1 MGTLLSLL
9 GPDPMPRI
17 LVVEDEDHLAI
28 GIKFNLEAEGFEVQ
42 TAADGQSALA
52 ALAAESTP
60 FDLLILDVMLP
71 GMSGYAV
78 CEAVRRQ
85 GNEVPVVMLT
95 ARTLVED
102 RIRGF
107 DAGTDVYLQKP
118 FDLDELISIVRSHI
132 SRRRPATRTAAAIAP
147 TAPPAPVEALP
158 FPPPL
163 PLESAPAVYRFGAAE
178 VNFDTWEARAQGGPV
193 RLTNLEMKLLRY
205 LVDHE
210 GKVVSRNELL
220 QRVWGMARPPATR
233 TIDTFML
240 NLRKYF
246 EGDPSKP
253 VHFLSVRGMGY
264 RFVGLNK
271 PIDQAPTAS
280 ENSPPPG

>member
-1 MGTLLSLL
+1 
-9 GPDPMPRI
+9 MPRI

-28 GIKFNLEAEGFEVQ
+28 GIKFNLEAEGFEVE

-132 SRRRPATRTAAAIAP
+132 SRRGPATRTAAAIAP
-147 TAPPAPVEALP
+147 PAPPAPVESITS
-158 FPPPL
+158 PPPL

-220 QRVWGMARPPATR
+220 ERVWGMARPPATR

-264 RFVGLNK
+264 RFVGRNK

>member
-1 MGTLLSLL
+1 MS
-9 GPDPMPRI
+9 RI
-17 LVVEDEDHLAI
+17 LVVEDEHHLAI
-28 GIKFNLEAEGFEVQ
+28 GIKFNLEAEGFEVE
-42 TAADGQSALA
+42 TVGDGQA
-52 ALAAESTP
+52 ALARLGGDEP
-60 FDLLILDVMLP
+60 PCDLVILDLMLP

-78 CEAVRRQ
+78 CEAIRAS
-85 GNEVPVVMLT
+85 GSDLPVVMLT

-118 FDLDELISIVRSHI
+118 FDLGELISIVRSLV
-132 SRRRPATRTAAAIAP
+132 SRRGPATRPALAAAD
-147 TAPPAPVEALP
+147 EAA
-158 FPPPL
+158 
-163 PLESAPAVYRFGAAE
+163 SAGVAADPAVYRFGSAE
-178 VNFDTWEARAQGGPV
+178 VNFDTWEARAQGSPV

-210 GKVVSRNELL
+210 GKVVSRSELL

-246 EGDPSKP
+246 EGDPSRP

-264 RFVGLNK
+264 RFVRRQKTGSG
-271 PIDQAPTAS
+271 PDATPEPGTDPTVDAPAGPPTAGDAAA
-280 ENSPPPG
+280 P

>member
-1 MGTLLSLL
+1 
-9 GPDPMPRI
+9 
-17 LVVEDEDHLAI
+17 V
-28 GIKFNLEAEGFEVQ
+28 
-42 TAADGQSALA
+42 
-52 ALAAESTP
+52 
-60 FDLLILDVMLP
+60 ILDLMLP

-78 CEAVRRQ
+78 CEAIRQ
-85 GNEVPVVMLT
+85 QGSDVPIVMLT

-118 FDLDELISIVRSHI
+118 FDLDELISIVRSLV
-132 SRRRPATRTAAAIAP
+132 SRRRPAPRATPPSPAIDA
-147 TAPPAPVEALP
+147 PAPD
-158 FPPPL
+158 
-163 PLESAPAVYRFGAAE
+163 APAVYRFGSSV
-178 VNFDTWEARAQGGPV
+178 VNFETWEAQAQGSPV

-210 GKVVSRNELL
+210 GKVVSRKELL
-220 QRVWGMARPPATR
+220 ERVWGMARPPATR

-246 EGDPSKP
+246 EGDPSRP

-264 RFVGLNK
+264 RFVGRN
-271 PIDQAPTAS
+271 DQAESKSSSPTKGS
-280 ENSPPPG
+280 EAV

>member
-1 MGTLLSLL
+1 M
-9 GPDPMPRI
+9 
-17 LVVEDEDHLAI
+17 
-28 GIKFNLEAEGFEVQ
+28 
-42 TAADGQSALA
+42 
-52 ALAAESTP
+52 
-60 FDLLILDVMLP
+60 
-71 GMSGYAV
+71 
-78 CEAVRRQ
+78 
-85 GNEVPVVMLT
+85 
-95 ARTLVED
+95 
-102 RIRGF
+102 
-107 DAGTDVYLQKP
+107 
-118 FDLDELISIVRSHI
+118 
-132 SRRRPATRTAAAIAP
+132 
-147 TAPPAPVEALP
+147 
-158 FPPPL
+158 L

-264 RFVGLNK
+264 RFVGRNK
-271 PIDQAPTAS
+271 ATDPAFTAS
-280 ENSPPPG
+280 ENAPPPG

>member
-1 MGTLLSLL
+1 
-9 GPDPMPRI
+9 MPHI
-17 LVVEDEDHLAI
+17 LVVEDEQHLAF
-28 GIKFNLEAEGFEVQ
+28 GIKFNLEAEGFEVE

-132 SRRRPATRTAAAIAP
+132 SRRGPATRTAAAIV
-147 TAPPAPVEALP
+147 APVASP
-158 FPPPL
+158 
-163 PLESAPAVYRFGAAE
+163 SS
-178 VNFDTWEARAQGGPV
+178 TSIPV
-193 RLTNLEMKLLRY
+193 RPRICSAGRSPRY
-205 LVDHE
+205 DL
-210 GKVVSRNELL
+210 SR
-220 QRVWGMARPPATR
+220 R
-233 TIDTFML
+233 
-240 NLRKYF
+240 
-246 EGDPSKP
+246 
-253 VHFLSVRGMGY
+253 
-264 RFVGLNK
+264 
-271 PIDQAPTAS
+271 AS
-280 ENSPPPG
+280 SCSSRAVTCSSTSPPRGR

>member
-1 MGTLLSLL
+1 
-9 GPDPMPRI
+9 MPRI

-28 GIKFNLEAEGFEVQ
+28 GIKFNLEAEGFEVE

-52 ALAAESTP
+52 ALSAGSTP
-60 FDLLILDVMLP
+60 FDLVILDIMLP

-118 FDLDELISIVRSHI
+118 FDLDELISIVRRLT
-132 SRRRPATRTAAAIAP
+132 SRRGPATRMAATPASAPIPPALVEGTAA
-147 TAPPAPVEALP
+147 
-158 FPPPL
+158 PPPL
-163 PLESAPAVYRFGAAE
+163 PPVSTQSSAPASTPAIYRFGAAE

-220 QRVWGMARPPATR
+220 ERVWGMARPPATR

-264 RFVGLNK
+264 RFVGRHK
-271 PIDQAPTAS
+271 ATEPAPAAA
-280 ENSPPPG
+280 EKAPPSG

>member
-1 MGTLLSLL
+1 
-9 GPDPMPRI
+9 MPRI

-28 GIKFNLEAEGFEVQ
+28 GIKFNLEAEGFEVE

-132 SRRRPATRTAAAIAP
+132 SRRGPATRTAAAIAP
-147 TAPPAPVEALP
+147 PAPPAPVESITS
-158 FPPPL
+158 PPPL

-220 QRVWGMARPPATR
+220 ERVWGMARPPATR

-264 RFVGLNK
+264 RFVGRNK
-271 PIDQAPTAS
+271 SIDQAPTQS

>member
-1 MGTLLSLL
+1 
-9 GPDPMPRI
+9 MPRI

-28 GIKFNLEAEGFEVQ
+28 GIKFNLEAEGFEVE

-132 SRRRPATRTAAAIAP
+132 SRRGPATRTAATIAP
-147 TAPPAPVEALP
+147 PAPPAPVEAIP
-158 FPPPL
+158 SPPPL

-220 QRVWGMARPPATR
+220 ERVWGMARPPATR

-264 RFVGLNK
+264 RFVGRHT
-271 PIDQAPTAS
+271 PTEPAPTSA
-280 ENSPPPG
+280 ENAPPPG

>member
-1 MGTLLSLL
+1 M
-9 GPDPMPRI
+9 MPRI

-42 TAADGQSALA
+42 TVGDGQA
-52 ALAAESTP
+52 ALNVFASTKLR
-60 FDLLILDVMLP
+60 FDLVILDLMLP

-78 CEAVRRQ
+78 CEAIRQ
-85 GNEVPVVMLT
+85 QGSDVPVVMLT

-118 FDLDELISIVRSHI
+118 FDLDELISIVRSLV
-132 SRRRPATRTAAAIAP
+132 SRRRPATRATPPSPPVDA
-147 TAPPAPVEALP
+147 PAPD
-158 FPPPL
+158 
-163 PLESAPAVYRFGAAE
+163 APAVYRFGSSV
-178 VNFDTWEARAQGGPV
+178 VNFETWEAQAQGSPV

-210 GKVVSRNELL
+210 GKVVSRKELL
-220 QRVWGMARPPATR
+220 ERVWGMARPPATR

-246 EGDPSKP
+246 EGDPSRP

-264 RFVGLNK
+264 RFVGRNNPAESK
-271 PIDQAPTAS
+271 SPSPKKGS
-280 ENSPPPG
+280 EAG

>member
-1 MGTLLSLL
+1 
-9 GPDPMPRI
+9 MPRI

-28 GIKFNLEAEGFEVQ
+28 GIKFNLEAEGFEVD
-42 TAADGQSALA
+42 TVGDGQAALNLLA
-52 ALAAESTP
+52 ATSPP
-60 FDLLILDVMLP
+60 FDLVILDLMLP

-85 GNEVPVVMLT
+85 GNDVPVVMLT

-118 FDLDELISIVRSHI
+118 FDLDELISIVRSLI
-132 SRRRPATRTAAAIAP
+132 SRRRPAVKGAGPIA
-147 TAPPAPVEALP
+147 TAPPIPGATED
-158 FPPPL
+158 
-163 PLESAPAVYRFGAAE
+163 SPAAGVASVYRFGSAE
-178 VNFDTWEARAQGGPV
+178 VNFETWEARAQGSPV

-220 QRVWGMARPPATR
+220 ERVWGMARPPATR

-246 EGDPSKP
+246 EGDPSRP

-264 RFVGLNK
+264 RFVGRHT
-271 PIDQAPTAS
+271 PTDPAPAAA
-280 ENSPPPG
+280 ENVSPPG